1 MTKDKAQIVR
11 GIFSI
16 IFTVMS
22 IVVAILLIVQVCD
35 IYLSGIESPYTVEA
49 IKEHFD
55 KIAPA
60 IYVWLALIVVG
71 FVLWE
76 VFPEKKKIGKT
87 SLFYSFENIQKKLNG
102 KIVCES
108 EESKQFAKNQL
119 VVNVVKL
126 VVGVAVGICSVVS
139 LVYLCDS
146 ANFANANQN
155 KEIVDATL
163 YLLPFLVVSFVLL
176 IGVCVFEWC
185 VLKKQLPL
193 AKTLLK
199 NAQEDDNVS
208 KSRFEEIKE
217 KCTAFFENKNTILG
231 IRIAVAVLGI
241 VLLIYG
247 AASGG
252 SDGVLAKAIAICRQ
266 CIGLG

>member
-1 MTKDKAQIVR
+1 MAKDTAKIVR
-11 GIFSI
+11 GVFNVIFTMMSI
-16 IFTVMS
+16 I
-22 IVVAILLIVQVCD
+22 VAILLIVQVCD
-35 IYLSGIESPYTVEA
+35 IYFSGVESPYTAEV

-60 IYVWLALIVVG
+60 IYVWIALIVVG
-71 FVLWE
+71 FILWE
-76 VFPEKKKIGKT
+76 VFPEKKKLGAN
-87 SLFYSFENIQKKLNG
+87 SLFYNFENVQKKLNG
-102 KIVCES
+102 KIVAES

-139 LVYLCDS
+139 LVYLCDG

-155 KEIVDATL
+155 IEVADATL
-163 YLLPFLVVSFVLL
+163 YLLPFVVVSFALL

-199 NAQEDDNVS
+199 NAQDDDNVS
-208 KSRFEEIKE
+208 KTRFEEIKE
-217 KCTAFFENKNTILG
+217 KCVAFFENKNTILS
-231 IRIAVAVLGI
+231 IRIAVAVLGV

-247 AASGG
+247 AATEG